1 MCFFDLI
8 KHFNEGSVKF
18 GLRYFLKEAIHA
30 KVNDPVTKRTD
41 LSPNSTS
48 QVALT
53 TTGSSSYKYVF
64 SSVNEQS
71 ISKRHKLI
79 RCYVTGRI
87 TVNLLKDSIVP

>member
-8 KHFNEGSVKF
+8 KQFYKGSVKF
-18 GLRYFLKEAIHA
+18 GLGHFLKEAVHA

-53 TTGSSSYKYVF
+53 TTGSPGYKYVF
-64 SSVNEQS
+64 GSVNEQS
-71 ISKRHKLI
+71 ISKLHKLI